1 MQRGEGTQRE
11 ASGYRRQGGDAAR
24 LPPKL
29 VHKHRN
35 KYGLVDQRALYGA
48 SRRRILERGEWVSAP
63 GRTARLP
70 PKSA

>member
-29 VHKHRN
+29 VHQHRN
-35 KYGLVDQRALYGA
+35 KYGGVMSGFKYIAN
-48 SRRRILERGEWVSAP
+48 W
-63 GRTARLP
+63 
-70 PKSA
+70 